1 MAKQMAELGSLKVEF
16 ALEYRYIKNLVIVDQ
31 ANNHGLMKIR
41 LVAKGLIKTE
51 QTLRLEDAPIKI
63 TDKDGDIIFFGT
75 AVQINL
81 ENEADYSEIIITA
94 KTLSEQTDRKK
105 RYRTFQDTTKT
116 ISQVLEQVLAPYGI
130 KGAVKEDF
138 VIEAMLYQ
146 ENETDWEFLK
156 RVANLYGQYIFAD
169 SKTDVMRIAIGT
181 YPFAR
186 KKLDNESRQK
196 HIFKDIDK
204 YVKVHYN
211 VNSEAMPYEYEKI
224 FRISYDLTIGANY
237 LIEYEGDR
245 EKISYKS
252 RIVSYNGAEVINHL
266 TLDNKEGCKPDSSQ
280 TIGKKDTGDF
290 LKGKVIAVQGTQIK
304 VHFDCDDTQDIA
316 TAMWLPYENVMNN
329 YIYSMPD
336 IGDSVFVYFEN
347 NGKAIALGSQRTDG
361 GQNSDY
367 QTPENKSLTST
378 DKMLRF
384 TPGTAELVA
393 GRGASDSSS
402 GNYAQIMMNDASGIN
417 IESTQNI
424 KITAEN
430 TLIMQASDEKV
441 KQTTFAAFKARHQ
454 EGEEEYIAHGGSASN
469 DSNEELLDNIGLEPD
484 DIAQSGQPFYIGKTT
499 GLSNYISTSM
509 VGSAATAGVGGA
521 KVADEKED
529 TPKEGKLKIQAL
541 DNLKI
546 TSGAS
551 EIEISKE
558 ALLIKSPLFR
568 QLGFNR
574 GNHQTAKEME
584 AKEEQNQQE
593 EASDEGPSAS
603 DIAHAALDVAG
614 FLPVVGFFADMANAE
629 LYAIEGDYTQAAVS
643 AVCSVPGIGDAFAA
657 GKLASKGIKAA
668 SKIAKTQKSV
678 KGAVKAVGK
687 VAAKKATEK
696 ATKNILN
703 ITQVLVN
710 GVKEF
715 ASNPLKISGSAI
727 TDLIRRSFDNL
738 STLFK
743 DIHLIKGSLNGK
755 LNKAKKEFPAM
766 NKENFVPSKKVEQ
779 KFRDTN
785 ANTMKIKDSGLDP
798 VDLVTGSF
806 FITITDYIAK
816 DIGEDFIIK
825 RNYES
830 IYENTQ
836 QPLGTKWLL
845 NLSSHLV
852 RQEDKITILRE
863 DHKKEE
869 FVKESGRWENKRGKD
884 RALVLIEKE
893 DSYLLKDIHQKITY
907 IYDSFGNLIVIEDK
921 NGNKKHLEY
930 QGNFI
935 TSVKLANGKKIDFIY
950 DHNKLT
956 QIKDFMG
963 RKIKYEYEGEFLKK
977 VTYANDGIVIY
988 NYTNNGLIESI
999 KDQRSNIYVKNT
1011 YDEHKRI
1018 IHQEMQKDREY
1029 IVFYQK
1035 EARMTI
1041 VNSTHNNSVVKYIYN
1056 RDNLL
1061 EKILYSDNTSEERN
1075 YDEKQNIIWEK
1086 DRNDNEYFY
1095 KYNENSQL
1103 IERKSPCGLIENW
1116 VYDKDGNLI
1125 EETDNE
1131 NKKILY
1137 RYDSHGNLI
1146 ERKTRIQGELY
1157 QKRTYVYDEKGRK
1170 LKETD
1175 SLGNCT
1181 SYAYR
1186 EFAKEAWQVTSP
1198 MGDMFFYEYDR
1209 AGRCSSITD
1218 RNFGTKTFGYN
1229 YIDYLTMETDAL
1241 KNTHMYVYDKLGNLI
1256 KEVRPNQFDS
1266 ENFTGIGWRHIYDV
1280 MDREEFQIDPEGNV
1294 IATLRDAE
1302 ENIIKEVNPNA
1313 FDRATK
1319 NGEGIENIY
1328 DEDNNKIKIKYPD
1341 GGIERR
1347 FYDKNGNL
1355 IKKILPE
1362 DYNEETDDGIGYCYE
1377 YDAENRLTKITAPN
1391 GTVEKAYIYDKKG
1404 NILKEIS
1411 ANGYEKNIGT
1421 LYKYNAIGWL
1431 IEKREPIEENKYK
1444 LTEYRYDSE
1453 GNIIEER
1460 RHMDLQDEKSAS
1472 GRVLSIFFKYD
1483 KQNRLIKVEDNTGAV
1498 IEYGYN
1504 SLSLKTFEKRRI
1516 NDDTFQTVSYKYDK
1530 AGRLVGTLQKVDR
1543 KECGRFNAETKYEL
1557 DKTGN
1562 ITKIITPAGYIIKRA
1577 YDKADKLIEEVHIDK
1592 ENGIENKTIFTYD
1605 KAGNII
1611 KETDTNGVEEIY
1623 EYDLLNR
1630 ETKKINKDGGIERSF
1645 YNKNGQLV
1653 KKILPNEYSSKG
1665 ENGNGYSYTYDK
1677 QGNIISIIAPNGII
1691 LETNIYDS
1699 EGNLLQRLDGVK
1711 SGINCEYDLAGRR
1724 KNITTQGGAKQEFT
1738 YDAQGNITGIVD
1750 GNKNKTEYRL
1760 DKWGRITE
1768 IIKPNGTSEYFSYD
1782 YAGNIIETV
1791 DGNGNK
1797 IRYKYNLLNKL
1808 SEIIDQTGEKDYF
1821 TYDIEGRVRQ
1831 HTDRRGNE
1839 VQYSYNFYDSL
1850 TEKLERKSGLRE
1862 SYKYYPDGSI
1872 KSAIAEGMHYSYS
1885 YYNSGKLKEKS
1896 ASGKRLLSYEY
1907 DLNGN
1912 KIKQTDVTGKT
1923 TEYIYDE
1930 LDQLQE
1936 IHDGGKCITAFKY
1949 NDDGTIKEAVSANG
1963 MKNLYGYDTDKNL
1976 ISLNINFNGEILAQ
1990 NRYTYDHNGN
2000 RTEKQQ
2006 LQGTTYYTYDS
2017 INQLIN
2023 VKYPDYEE
2031 QLFYDKA
2038 GNKSKRIVNDV
2049 TEHYLYDKRNRLIR
2063 QVFQQPTGT
2072 TAKHY
2077 IYDNAG
2083 SLMNDGEKVY
2093 KNDGFNRVTQVT
2105 NNKGQVQI
2113 NRYDAEGLRYEME
2126 ENKKLVQ
2133 FIFNEN
2139 REVVVEKSADNIKRL
2154 IRSYDLWASE
2164 SEPEKTWYHYASD
2177 EQGSTIFITDEEKV
2191 CNKYDYDAWGN
2202 LTTCEEII
2210 LNRFL
2215 YTGQQFDQITQQYYL
2230 RARYY
2235 NPVIARFTQEDVYR
2249 GDGLN
2254 LYTYCDNNPVIYY
2267 DPSGY
2272 ACDALKDIYKKE
2284 RQLQKENDF
2293 DYYNTREAKQEA
2305 YLNAKQALSKN
2316 NRNHPVK
2323 PVAKRSNR
2331 KAGQYYSFKGNN
2343 DFSIIKDL
2351 YYSSDRVQF
2360 NRLNKQLIHELNT
2373 NSAFRK
2379 MMLKRYGKALDDW
2392 RKGISLSNGK
2402 KPNYSNSPPGLT
2414 WHHNEQPGKFDLV
2427 DRSDHR
2433 TNFSIYHPLGIGGR
2447 EIWGG
2452 GINGRKGKLNINGKK
2467 IK

>member
-51 QTLRLEDAPIKI
+51 QTLRLEDAPIKV

-146 ENETDWEFLK
+146 NGETDWEFLK

-509 VGSAATAGVGGA
+509 VGSVATAGVGGA

-603 DIAHAALDVAG
+603 DIVHTLLDVAG
-614 FLPVVGFFADMANAE
+614 FLPVVGNVANLVNAGI
-629 LYAIEGDYTQAAVS
+629 YALENNKEQAILS
-643 AVCSVPGIGDAFAA
+643 AACVIPVAGFIAGAA
-657 GKLASKGIKAA
+657 KLGTKGMKALSALGKVGKGIKAA
-668 SKIAKTQKSV
+668 TK
-678 KGAVKAVGK
+678 VGK
-687 VAAKKATEK
+687 EAAKKLSG
-696 ATKNILN
+696 NVFN
-703 ITQVLVN
+703 ITNRLVN
-710 GVKEF
+710 GVKDYSRTSIT
-715 ASNPLKISGSAI
+715 AAGSAI
-727 TDLIRRSFDNL
+727 TDLQKR
-738 STLFK
+738 LFQASSQLQK
-743 DIHLIKGSLNGK
+743 DIQLYFKSLKGK
-755 LNKAKKEFPAM
+755 M
-766 NKENFVPSKKVEQ
+766 NKVKQKMPEKVGKTENNMSSTSQ
-779 KFRDTN
+779 
-785 ANTMKIKDSGLDP
+785 IKDIKNPNGNIAKEQIKNGEP
-798 VDLVTGSF
+798 VDVVTGSF
-806 FITITDYIAK
+806 ILNMTDYIAK

-907 IYDSFGNLIVIEDK
+907 IYNSFGNLVVIEDK

-930 QGNFI
+930 QGDFI

-999 KDQRSNIYVKNT
+999 KDQRNNVYLKNT

-1018 IHQEMQKDREY
+1018 IHQEMQKNGEFIFFYDDRSKQTVLTAGHNNKIYKYNYNRNKLVEK
-1029 IVFYQK
+1029 I
-1035 EARMTI
+1035 
-1041 VNSTHNNSVVKYIYN
+1041 THNDGSTE
-1056 RDNLL
+1056 
-1061 EKILYSDNTSEERN
+1061 EKK
-1075 YDEKQNIIWEK
+1075 YDEKENVIWRK
-1086 DRNDNEYFY
+1086 DRNNNEYFY

-1404 NILKEIS
+1404 NILKEIN
-1411 ANGYEKNIGT
+1411 ANGYKMDSSDDKRPGI

-1516 NDDTFQTVSYKYDK
+1516 NDDTFQTISYKYDE

-1562 ITKIITPAGYIIKRA
+1562 IIKIITPAGYIIKRA
-1577 YDKADKLIEEVHIDK
+1577 YDKADRLIEEVHIDK

-1605 KAGNII
+1605 KAGNIV
-1611 KETDTNGVEEIY
+1611 KVTDTNDAKEIY

-1630 ETKKINKDGGIERSF
+1630 ETKKINKDGGVERSF

-1653 KKILPNEYSSKG
+1653 KKILPNEYSAKG

-1691 LETNIYDS
+1691 LETNIRQS
-1699 EGNLLQRLDGVK
+1699 AATTR
-1711 SGINCEYDLAGRR
+1711 RR
-1724 KNITTQGGAKQEFT
+1724 KI
-1738 YDAQGNITGIVD
+1738 
-1750 GNKNKTEYRL
+1750 
-1760 DKWGRITE
+1760 WC
-1768 IIKPNGTSEYFSYD
+1768 
-1782 YAGNIIETV
+1782 
-1791 DGNGNK
+1791 
-1797 IRYKYNLLNKL
+1797 KL
-1808 SEIIDQTGEKDYF
+1808 
-1821 TYDIEGRVRQ
+1821 
-1831 HTDRRGNE
+1831 
-1839 VQYSYNFYDSL
+1839 
-1850 TEKLERKSGLRE
+1850 
-1862 SYKYYPDGSI
+1862 
-1872 KSAIAEGMHYSYS
+1872 
-1885 YYNSGKLKEKS
+1885 
-1896 ASGKRLLSYEY
+1896 
-1907 DLNGN
+1907 
-1912 KIKQTDVTGKT
+1912 
-1923 TEYIYDE
+1923 
-1930 LDQLQE
+1930 
-1936 IHDGGKCITAFKY
+1936 
-1949 NDDGTIKEAVSANG
+1949 
-1963 MKNLYGYDTDKNL
+1963 
-1976 ISLNINFNGEILAQ
+1976 
-1990 NRYTYDHNGN
+1990 
-2000 RTEKQQ
+2000 
-2006 LQGTTYYTYDS
+2006 
-2017 INQLIN
+2017 
-2023 VKYPDYEE
+2023 
-2031 QLFYDKA
+2031 
-2038 GNKSKRIVNDV
+2038 
-2049 TEHYLYDKRNRLIR
+2049 
-2063 QVFQQPTGT
+2063 
-2072 TAKHY
+2072 
-2077 IYDNAG
+2077 
-2083 SLMNDGEKVY
+2083 
-2093 KNDGFNRVTQVT
+2093 
-2105 NNKGQVQI
+2105 
-2113 NRYDAEGLRYEME
+2113 
-2126 ENKKLVQ
+2126 
-2133 FIFNEN
+2133 
-2139 REVVVEKSADNIKRL
+2139 
-2154 IRSYDLWASE
+2154 
-2164 SEPEKTWYHYASD
+2164 
-2177 EQGSTIFITDEEKV
+2177 
-2191 CNKYDYDAWGN
+2191 
-2202 LTTCEEII
+2202 
-2210 LNRFL
+2210 
-2215 YTGQQFDQITQQYYL
+2215 
-2230 RARYY
+2230 
-2235 NPVIARFTQEDVYR
+2235 
-2249 GDGLN
+2249 
-2254 LYTYCDNNPVIYY
+2254 
-2267 DPSGY
+2267 
-2272 ACDALKDIYKKE
+2272 
-2284 RQLQKENDF
+2284 
-2293 DYYNTREAKQEA
+2293 
-2305 YLNAKQALSKN
+2305 
-2316 NRNHPVK
+2316 
-2323 PVAKRSNR
+2323 
-2331 KAGQYYSFKGNN
+2331 
-2343 DFSIIKDL
+2343 
-2351 YYSSDRVQF
+2351 
-2360 NRLNKQLIHELNT
+2360 
-2373 NSAFRK
+2373 
-2379 MMLKRYGKALDDW
+2379 
-2392 RKGISLSNGK
+2392 
-2402 KPNYSNSPPGLT
+2402 
-2414 WHHNEQPGKFDLV
+2414 
-2427 DRSDHR
+2427 
-2433 TNFSIYHPLGIGGR
+2433 
-2447 EIWGG
+2447 
-2452 GINGRKGKLNINGKK
+2452 
-2467 IK
+2467 

>member
-1 MAKQMAELGSLKVEF
+1 MAKQMAEIGSLKVEF

-51 QTLRLEDAPIKI
+51 QTLRLEDAPIKV

-146 ENETDWEFLK
+146 NGETDWEFLK

-290 LKGKVIAVQGTQIK
+290 IKGKVIAVQGTQIK
-304 VHFDCDDTQDIA
+304 VHFDCDDTQDTN

-384 TPGTAELVA
+384 TPNTAELVA

-402 GNYAQIMMNDASGIN
+402 GNYARIIMNDSSGIS

-509 VGSAATAGVGGA
+509 VGSVATAGVGGA

-584 AKEEQNQQE
+584 TKEEQNKQE

-614 FLPVVGFFADMANAE
+614 FLPVVGFLADMANAG

-643 AVCSVPGIGDAFAA
+643 AVCSVPIIGDAFAA
-657 GKLASKGIKAA
+657 GKVATKGMKALSALGKVEKGIKAA
-668 SKIAKTQKSV
+668 TK
-678 KGAVKAVGK
+678 VGK
-687 VAAKKATEK
+687 EAAKKLSG
-696 ATKNILN
+696 NVFN
-703 ITQVLVN
+703 ITNRLVN
-710 GVKEF
+710 GVKDYSRTSIT
-715 ASNPLKISGSAI
+715 AAGSAI
-727 TDLIRRSFDNL
+727 TDLQKR
-738 STLFK
+738 LFQASSQLQK
-743 DIHLIKGSLNGK
+743 DIQLYFKSLKGKMNQVKQKMPEKVGKTENNMSPTSQVNDIQNPNGNIAKEQIKNG
-755 LNKAKKEFPAM
+755 E
-766 NKENFVPSKKVEQ
+766 
-779 KFRDTN
+779 
-785 ANTMKIKDSGLDP
+785 P
-798 VDLVTGSF
+798 VDVVTGSF
-806 FITITDYIAK
+806 ILNMTDYIAK

-907 IYDSFGNLIVIEDK
+907 IYNSFGNLIVIEDK

-999 KDQRSNIYVKNT
+999 KDQRNNVYLKNT

-1018 IHQEMQKDREY
+1018 IHQEMQKNGEFIFFYDDRSKQTVLTAGHNNKIYKYNYNRNKLVEK
-1029 IVFYQK
+1029 I
-1035 EARMTI
+1035 
-1041 VNSTHNNSVVKYIYN
+1041 THNDGSTE
-1056 RDNLL
+1056 
-1061 EKILYSDNTSEERN
+1061 EKK
-1075 YDEKQNIIWEK
+1075 YDEKENVIWRK
-1086 DRNDNEYFY
+1086 DRNNNEYFY

-1229 YIDYLTMETDAL
+1229 YIDYMMTETDAL
-1241 KNTHMYVYDKLGNLI
+1241 GNTHMYIYDKLGNRV

-1266 ENFTGIGWRHIYDV
+1266 ENHNGLGWRHIYDV
-1280 MDREEFQIDPEGNV
+1280 MDHEEFQIDPEGNV

-1319 NGEGIENIY
+1319 NGEGIENVY

-1404 NILKEIS
+1404 NILKEIN
-1411 ANGYEKNIGT
+1411 ANGYKMDSSDDKRPGI

-1431 IEKREPIEENKYK
+1431 IEKREPIEEDKYK

-1516 NDDTFQTVSYKYDK
+1516 NDDTFQTISYKYDE

-1562 ITKIITPAGYIIKRA
+1562 ITKITTPAGYIIKRA
-1577 YDKADKLIEEVHIDK
+1577 YDKADRLIEEVHIDK

-1605 KAGNII
+1605 KAGNIV
-1611 KETDTNGVEEIY
+1611 KVTDTNDAKEIY

-1630 ETKKINKDGGIERSF
+1630 ETKKINKDGGVERSF

-1653 KKILPNEYSSKG
+1653 KKILPNEYSAKG

-1677 QGNIISIIAPNGII
+1677 QGNIISIIAPNGTI

-1750 GNKNKTEYRL
+1750 GNQNKTEYRL

-1797 IRYKYNLLNKL
+1797 IRYRYNLLNKL

-1839 VQYSYNFYDSL
+1839 VQYSYNLYDSL

-1862 SYKYYPDGSI
+1862 SYEYYPDGSI
-1872 KSAIAEGMHYSYS
+1872 KSAIAEGMRYSYS
-1885 YYNSGKLKEKS
+1885 YYANGSLKGKS

-1930 LDQLQE
+1930 LDQLLE

-1976 ISLNINFNGEILAQ
+1976 TKLDIDFNGKVLAQ
-1990 NRYTYDHNGN
+1990 NRYAYDHNGN
-2000 RTEKQQ
+2000 RTIKQQ
-2006 LQGTTYYTYDS
+2006 LRGTTYYTYDS

-2038 GNKSKRIVNDV
+2038 GNRSKRIVNDV

-2105 NNKGQVQI
+2105 NKKGQVQI

-2139 REVVVEKSADNIKRL
+2139 REVVVEKSNDNFNRL

-2164 SEPEKTWYHYASD
+2164 CEPEKTWYHYASD
-2177 EQGSTIFITDEEKV
+2177 EQGSIVFITDEEKI
-2191 CNKYDYDAWGN
+2191 CNKYDYDVWGN

-2210 LNRFL
+2210 PNRYL

-2235 NPVIARFTQEDVYR
+2235 NPVIARFTQEDIYR

-2254 LYTYCDNNPVIYY
+2254 LYTYCDNNSVIYY

-2272 ACDALKDIYKKE
+2272 SVC
-2284 RQLQKENDF
+2284 NGP
-2293 DYYNTREAKQEA
+2293 T
-2305 YLNAKQALSKN
+2305 SKN
-2316 NRNHPVK
+2316 PLKKLKILTENNSFYKEGGGSNLDDFITKHSEKHAFKPNVKSTKKSTQFNENIDVAKLREDTLLYPDKINYRKDQNAIVYEKEYDFNISTVDTPTGSHRVFINLDPKPNKMNRN
-2323 PVAKRSNR
+2323 S
-2331 KAGQYYSFKGNN
+2331 
-2343 DFSIIKDL
+2343 
-2351 YYSSDRVQF
+2351 QF
-2360 NRLNKQLIHELNT
+2360 PY
-2373 NSAFRK
+2373 F
-2379 MMLKRYGKALDDW
+2379 
-2392 RKGISLSNGK
+2392 
-2402 KPNYSNSPPGLT
+2402 
-2414 WHHNEQPGKFDLV
+2414 
-2427 DRSDHR
+2427 
-2433 TNFSIYHPLGIGGR
+2433 
-2447 EIWGG
+2447 G
-2452 GINGRKGKLNINGKK
+2452 GIK
-2467 IK
+2467 

>member
-1 MAKQMAELGSLKVEF
+1 MAKQMAELGRLKVEF
-16 ALEYRYIKNLVIVDQ
+16 ALEYRYIKSLEIIDE
-31 ANNHGLMKIR
+31 ANHHGMMKIR
-41 LVAKGLIKTE
+41 LVAKGLIE
-51 QTLRLEDAPIKI
+51 AEETLRLEDAPIKVV
-63 TDKDGDIIFFGT
+63 DKDEDIIFFGT

-81 ENEADYSEIIITA
+81 ENEAGYSEIIIVA

-105 RYRTFQDTTKT
+105 RYRTFQNTTKT
-116 ISQVLEQVLAPYGI
+116 MSQVLAQVLAPYGI
-130 KGAVKEDF
+130 KGAVNEDF

-146 ENETDWEFLK
+146 DNETDWEFLK
-156 RVANLYGQYIFAD
+156 RVANLYGQYIFTD

-186 KKLDNESRQK
+186 KKLGSESRQK

-211 VNSEAMPYEYEKI
+211 VDSDAMPYEYEKTL
-224 FRISYDLTIGANY
+224 RISYDLTIGADY

-252 RIVSYNGAEVINHL
+252 RIVSYNGAEVINYL
-266 TLDNKEGCKPDSSQ
+266 TLANKEGCKPDSSEI
-280 TIGKKDTGDF
+280 IGRKDTGDF
-290 LKGKVIAVQGTQIK
+290 IKGRVIAVQGTQIK
-304 VHFDCDDTQDIA
+304 VHFDCDDTQD
-316 TAMWLPYENVMNN
+316 TGSAMWLPYENVMNN

-361 GQNSDY
+361 GKNSDY

-384 TPGTAELVA
+384 TPSTTELVA
-393 GRGASDSSS
+393 GRGASDASS
-402 GNYAQIMMNDASGIN
+402 GNYARIIMNDSSGIS

-424 KITAEN
+424 KISAQN
-430 TLIMQASDEKV
+430 TLIMQSSDEKV
-441 KQTTFAAFKARHQ
+441 KQTTFAAFKARHK
-454 EGEEEYIAHGGSASN
+454 EGEDEYIAHGGSAAD
-469 DSNEELLDNIGLEPD
+469 DSNGELLDNIGLEPE
-484 DIAQSGQPFYIGKTT
+484 DIAQSGQPFYIGETT

-521 KVADEKED
+521 KVVAEQED
-529 TPKEGKLKIQAL
+529 TPKDGKLKIQAL

-558 ALLIKSPLFR
+558 ALLIKTPLFR

-574 GNHQTAKEME
+574 SNHQTAKEMQQ
-584 AKEEQNQQE
+584 EQNEQNEQSE
-593 EASDEGPSAS
+593 EGPSIS
-603 DIAHAALDVAG
+603 DIIHAGLDAIGCIPVASTAANLINAGLYALEGNKEEAALSALCAIPIAGVAG
-614 FLPVVGFFADMANAE
+614 
-629 LYAIEGDYTQAAVS
+629 
-643 AVCSVPGIGDAFAA
+643 SVAKLSVKGMKTLSVL
-657 GKLASKGIKAA
+657 GKVEKGIKAA
-668 SKIAKTQKSV
+668 AKAG
-678 KGAVKAVGK
+678 KGAT
-687 VAAKKATEK
+687 KKFSGD
-696 ATKNILN
+696 IFN
-703 ITQVLVN
+703 ITNRLVN
-710 GVKEF
+710 GVKDYSRTSIT
-715 ASNPLKISGSAI
+715 AAGNAI
-727 TDLIRRSFDNL
+727 TDLQKR
-738 STLFK
+738 LFQTSSQFQK
-743 DIHLIKGSLNGK
+743 NIQLYFKSLKGKMNQVK
-755 LNKAKKEFPAM
+755 KEMPEKANKAE
-766 NKENFVPSKKVEQ
+766 NKMSPKSQ
-779 KFRDTN
+779 
-785 ANTMKIKDSGLDP
+785 IKDVQNPNGNTAKEQIKNGEP
-798 VDLVTGSF
+798 VDVVTGSF
-806 FITITDYIAK
+806 VLNMTDYIAK
-816 DIGEDFIIK
+816 DIGEDFVIK

-836 QPLGTKWLL
+836 QLLGTKWLL

-869 FVKESGRWENKRGKD
+869 FIKEDGRWENKRGKD
-884 RALVLIEKE
+884 RALILTEKE
-893 DSYLLKDIHQKITY
+893 GSYLLKDIQQKITY
-907 IYDSFGNLIVIEDK
+907 IYNSFGNLIVIEDR
-921 NGNKKHLEY
+921 NGNRKYLEY

-935 TSVKLANGKKIDFIY
+935 TSVKLANGKKISFNY
-950 DHNKLT
+950 DHNKLI

-963 RKIKYEYEGEFLKK
+963 RRIKYEYEGEFLKK
-977 VTYANDGIVIY
+977 VTYANDGIITY
-988 NYTNNGLIESI
+988 NYTKDGLIESI
-999 KDQRSNIYVKNT
+999 KDQRSHVYLKNT
-1011 YDEHKRI
+1011 YDEHKRV
-1018 IHQEMQKDREY
+1018 IHQEMEKNGEFIFFYDDRSRQTVLTVGHNNKIFRYHYNRNKLVEK
-1029 IVFYQK
+1029 I
-1035 EARMTI
+1035 
-1041 VNSTHNNSVVKYIYN
+1041 THNDGSTE
-1056 RDNLL
+1056 
-1061 EKILYSDNTSEERN
+1061 EKK
-1075 YDEKQNIIWEK
+1075 YDEKENVIWKK
-1086 DRNDNEYFY
+1086 DRNNNEYFY

-1103 IERKSPCGLIENW
+1103 IERRSPCGLIENW
-1116 VYDKDGNLI
+1116 IYDENGNLI

-1137 RYDSHGNLI
+1137 RYDSRGNLI
-1146 ERKTRIQGELY
+1146 EKRTRIQGELY

-1170 LKETD
+1170 LEETD

-1181 SYAYR
+1181 DYAYE
-1186 EFAKEAWQVTSP
+1186 EFAKEPWQITSP

-1229 YIDYLTMETDAL
+1229 YIDYMMTETDAL
-1241 KNTHMYVYDKLGNLI
+1241 GNTHMYIYDKLGNRV

-1266 ENFTGIGWRHIYDV
+1266 ENHNGIGWRHIYDV
-1280 MDREEFQIDPEGNV
+1280 MDHEEFQIDPEGNV

-1313 FDRATK
+1313 FDRVTK

-1362 DYNEETDDGIGYCYE
+1362 DYNEKTDDGIGYCYE

-1391 GTVEKAYIYDKKG
+1391 GTVEKVYIYNKKG
-1404 NILKEIS
+1404 NVLKEIN
-1411 ANGYEKNIGT
+1411 ANGYKMGSSDDERPGI

-1431 IEKREPIEENKYK
+1431 VEKREPVERDKYK

-1504 SLSLKTFEKRRI
+1504 SLNLKTFEKRRI
-1516 NDDTFQTVSYKYDK
+1516 NDNTYQTVSYKYDK
-1530 AGRLVGTLQKVDR
+1530 AGRLVGILQKVDR

-1562 ITKIITPAGYIIKRA
+1562 VIKIITPAGYIIKRA
-1577 YDKADKLIEEVHIDK
+1577 YDKADRLIEEVHIDK
-1592 ENGIENKTIFTYD
+1592 ENGIENKTVFTYD

-1611 KETDTNGVEEIY
+1611 KVTDTNGAQEIY

-1630 ETKKINKDGGIERSF
+1630 ETKKINKDGGTERSF
-1645 YNKNGQLV
+1645 YNKNSQLV
-1653 KKILPNEYSSKG
+1653 KKILPNEYSAKG

-1677 QGNIISIIAPNGII
+1677 QGNIISIIAPNGTI

-1750 GNKNKTEYRL
+1750 GNQNKTEYRL

-1797 IRYKYNLLNKL
+1797 IRYRYNLLNKL

-1821 TYDIEGRVRQ
+1821 TYDIEGRVRL

-1839 VQYSYNFYDSL
+1839 VQYSYNLYDSL

-1862 SYKYYPDGSI
+1862 SYEYYPDGSI
-1872 KSAIAEGMHYSYS
+1872 KSAIAEGMRYSYS
-1885 YYNSGKLKEKS
+1885 YYANGSLKEKS

-1930 LDQLQE
+1930 LDQLLE
-1936 IHDGGKCITAFKY
+1936 IHDSGKCITAFKY
-1949 NDDGTIKEAVSANG
+1949 NDDGTIKEAVNANG

-1976 ISLNINFNGEILAQ
+1976 TSLSIDFNGEVLAQ
-1990 NRYTYDHNGN
+1990 NKYAYDHNGN
-2000 RTEKQQ
+2000 RTIKQQ
-2006 LQGTTYYTYDS
+2006 LRGATYYTYDS

-2023 VKYPDYEE
+2023 VEYPDYEE

-2038 GNKSKRIVNDV
+2038 GNRSKRIVNNV

-2063 QVFQQPTGT
+2063 QVFQKPTGT

-2083 SLMNDGEKVY
+2083 SLMNDGEHSY
-2093 KNDGFNRVTQVT
+2093 KNDGFNRVTQVKT
-2105 NNKGQVQI
+2105 NKGQVQI

-2164 SEPEKTWYHYASD
+2164 CEPEKTWYHYASD
-2177 EQGSTIFITDEEKV
+2177 EQGSTIFITDDNKV

-2210 LNRFL
+2210 PNRFL

-2272 ACDALKDIYKKE
+2272 ACNPKLKNIYEKQQQRLPSRKE
-2284 RQLQKENDF
+2284 AF
-2293 DYYNTREAKQEA
+2293 REAKRDLGIPITQQPYEIKKTDMKEPEYA
-2305 YLNAKQALSKN
+2305 GGHAIKDKN
-2316 NRNHPVK
+2316 GKIIKTREYYF
-2323 PVAKRSNR
+2323 R
-2331 KAGQYYSFKGNN
+2331 KYNPKEDKYETYVIQDHSAGHEKGN
-2343 DFSIIKDL
+2343 
-2351 YYSSDRVQF
+2351 QGPHF
-2360 NRLNKQLIHELNT
+2360 NVRPIENRRNGDVIGTKQHYP
-2373 NSAFRK
+2373 F
-2379 MMLKRYGKALDDW
+2379 
-2392 RKGISLSNGK
+2392 K
-2402 KPNYSNSPPGLT
+2402 K
-2414 WHHNEQPGKFDLV
+2414 
-2427 DRSDHR
+2427 
-2433 TNFSIYHPLGIGGR
+2433 
-2447 EIWGG
+2447 
-2452 GINGRKGKLNINGKK
+2452 
-2467 IK
+2467 

>member
-1 MAKQMAELGSLKVEF
+1 MAKQMVELGSLKVEF
-16 ALEYRYIKNLVIVDQ
+16 ALEYRYIKNLVIVDE
-31 ANNHGLMKIR
+31 ANNHGFMKIR
-41 LVAKGLIKTE
+41 LVAKGLIEAE
-51 QTLRLEDAPIKI
+51 QTLRLEDAPIKL

-75 AVQINL
+75 VVQINL
-81 ENEADYSEIIITA
+81 ENEADYSEIIIIA

-138 VIEAMLYQ
+138 AIEAMLYQ
-146 ENETDWEFLK
+146 NNETDWEFLK
-156 RVANLYGQYIFAD
+156 RIANLYGQYIFAD

-266 TLDNKEGCKPDSSQ
+266 TLDNKEGCKPDSRQ
-280 TIGKKDTGDF
+280 TIGKKDMGDF
-290 LKGKVIAVQGTQIK
+290 IKGKVIAVQGTQIK
-304 VHFDCDDTQDIA
+304 VHFDCDDTQDTN

-384 TPGTAELVA
+384 TPNTAELVA

-402 GNYAQIMMNDASGIN
+402 GNYARIIMNDSSGIS

-509 VGSAATAGVGGA
+509 VGSVATAGVGGA

-584 AKEEQNQQE
+584 TKEEQNKQE

-614 FLPVVGFFADMANAE
+614 FLPVVGFLADMANAG

-657 GKLASKGIKAA
+657 GKVASKGIKAA

-678 KGAVKAVGK
+678 KGIVKAVGK
-687 VAAKKATEK
+687 AATKKATEK

-738 STLFK
+738 SVLFK

-755 LNKAKKEFPAM
+755 LNKVKKEFPAM
-766 NKENFVPSKKVEQ
+766 NKENFVPSRKVEQ
-779 KFRDTN
+779 KLRDTN

-907 IYDSFGNLIVIEDK
+907 IYNSFGNLITIEDK

-935 TSVKLANGKKIDFIY
+935 TSVKLANGKKINFIY

-1035 EARMTI
+1035 EARTTI
-1041 VNSTHNNSVVKYIYN
+1041 VNSTHNNSVIKYIYN

-1086 DRNDNEYFY
+1086 NRNDNEYFY

-1186 EFAKEAWQVTSP
+1186 EFAKGAWQITSP

-1498 IEYGYN
+1498 MEYGYN
-1504 SLSLKTFEKRRI
+1504 SLNLKTFEKRRI
-1516 NDDTFQTVSYKYDK
+1516 NDDTFQTISYKYDE

-1562 ITKIITPAGYIIKRA
+1562 ITKITTPAGYIIKRA
-1577 YDKADKLIEEVHIDK
+1577 YDKADRLIEEVHIDK

-1605 KAGNII
+1605 KAGNIV
-1611 KETDTNGVEEIY
+1611 KVTDTNDAKEIY

-1630 ETKKINKDGGIERSF
+1630 ETKKINKDGGVERSF
-1645 YNKNGQLV
+1645 YNKNGQLIR
-1653 KKILPNEYSSKG
+1653 KILPSEYNLKG
-1665 ENGNGYSYTYDK
+1665 EEATGYSYTYDK

-1797 IRYKYNLLNKL
+1797 IRYRYNLLNKL
-1808 SEIIDQTGEKDYF
+1808 QEITDQTGEKDYF

-1872 KSAIAEGMHYSYS
+1872 KSAIAKGMHYSYS

-1930 LDQLQE
+1930 LDRLLE
-1936 IHDGGKCITAFKY
+1936 IHDEGKCITAFKY

-1976 ISLNINFNGEILAQ
+1976 IELDINFNGEVLAQ
-1990 NRYTYDHNGN
+1990 NRYAYDRNGN

-2006 LQGTTYYTYDS
+2006 LRGTTYYTYDS

-2038 GNKSKRIVNDV
+2038 GNRSKRIVNDV

-2083 SLMNDGEKVY
+2083 SLMNDGERSY
-2093 KNDGFNRVTQVT
+2093 KNDGFNRVTQVRT
-2105 NNKGQVQI
+2105 NTGQVQI

-2139 REVVVEKSADNIKRL
+2139 RDVVVEKSDSDIKRL

-2164 SEPEKTWYHYASD
+2164 CEPEKTWYHYASD
-2177 EQGSTIFITDEEKV
+2177 EQGSTIFITDDNKI

-2210 LNRFL
+2210 PNRFL

-2235 NPVIARFTQEDVYR
+2235 SPVIARFTKEDVYR

-2272 ACDALKDIYKKE
+2272 ACNPNFKDVNKKNPNTELYPDYKIKPNVDVDYRGQNKDFKEALNEAFIKTNTKKE
-2284 RQLQKENDF
+2284 DF
-2293 DYYNTREAKQEA
+2293 KVTKW
-2305 YLNAKQALSKN
+2305 
-2316 NRNHPVK
+2316 
-2323 PVAKRSNR
+2323 
-2331 KAGQYYSFKGNN
+2331 G
-2343 DFSIIKDL
+2343 KD
-2351 YYSSDRVQF
+2351 
-2360 NRLNKQLIHELNT
+2360 K
-2373 NSAFRK
+2373 
-2379 MMLKRYGKALDDW
+2379 YGKSFPVEWRASNGAEVNVDLGHTSVGPTGPRYPHIGYQTGGKRRNKEAVRGHILLDDVPYN
-2392 RKGISLSNGK
+2392 R
-2402 KPNYSNSPPGLT
+2402 
-2414 WHHNEQPGKFDLV
+2414 
-2427 DRSDHR
+2427 
-2433 TNFSIYHPLGIGGR
+2433 
-2447 EIWGG
+2447 
-2452 GINGRKGKLNINGKK
+2452 
-2467 IK
+2467 

>member
-1 MAKQMAELGSLKVEF
+1 M
-16 ALEYRYIKNLVIVDQ
+16 
-31 ANNHGLMKIR
+31 
-41 LVAKGLIKTE
+41 
-51 QTLRLEDAPIKI
+51 
-63 TDKDGDIIFFGT
+63 
-75 AVQINL
+75 QINL

-130 KGAVKEDF
+130 KGAVEEDF

-146 ENETDWEFLK
+146 NNETDWEFLK

-211 VNSEAMPYEYEKI
+211 VNSEVMPYEYEKI

-593 EASDEGPSAS
+593 EASDEGTSAS
-603 DIAHAALDVAG
+603 DIAHTLLDVVG
-614 FLPVVGFFADMANAE
+614 FLPVVGNVANLVNAGI
-629 LYAIEGDYTQAAVS
+629 YALENNKEQAILS
-643 AVCSVPGIGDAFAA
+643 AACAIPVAGFIAGAA
-657 GKLASKGIKAA
+657 KLGTKGMKALSALGKVGKGIKAA
-668 SKIAKTQKSV
+668 TK
-678 KGAVKAVGK
+678 VGK
-687 VAAKKATEK
+687 EVAKKLPG
-696 ATKNILN
+696 NVFN
-703 ITQVLVN
+703 ITNRLVN
-710 GVKEF
+710 GVK
-715 ASNPLKISGSAI
+715 AYSRTSITAAGSAI
-727 TDLIRRSFDNL
+727 TDLQKR
-738 STLFK
+738 LFQASSQLQK
-743 DIHLIKGSLNGK
+743 DIQLYFKSLKGK
-755 LNKAKKEFPAM
+755 M
-766 NKENFVPSKKVEQ
+766 NKVKQKMPEKVGKTENNMSSTSQMKDIKNPNGNITKEQ
-779 KFRDTN
+779 
-785 ANTMKIKDSGLDP
+785 IKNGEP
-798 VDLVTGSF
+798 VDVVTGSF
-806 FITITDYIAK
+806 ILNMTDYIAK

-907 IYDSFGNLIVIEDK
+907 IYNSFGNLIVIEDK

-930 QGNFI
+930 QGDFI

-999 KDQRSNIYVKNT
+999 KDQRNNVYLKNT

-1018 IHQEMQKDREY
+1018 IHQEMQKNGEFIFFYDDRSKQTVLTAGHNNKIYKYNYNRNKLVEK
-1029 IVFYQK
+1029 I
-1035 EARMTI
+1035 
-1041 VNSTHNNSVVKYIYN
+1041 THNDGSTE
-1056 RDNLL
+1056 
-1061 EKILYSDNTSEERN
+1061 EKK
-1075 YDEKQNIIWEK
+1075 YDEKENVIWRK
-1086 DRNDNEYFY
+1086 DRNNNEYFY

-1186 EFAKEAWQVTSP
+1186 EFSKEAWQVTSP

-1404 NILKEIS
+1404 NILKEIN
-1411 ANGYEKNIGT
+1411 ANGYKMDSSDDKQPGI

-1431 IEKREPIEENKYK
+1431 IEKREPIEEDKYK

-1498 IEYGYN
+1498 MEYGYN
-1504 SLSLKTFEKRRI
+1504 SLNLKTFEKRRI
-1516 NDDTFQTVSYKYDK
+1516 NDDTFQTISYKYDE

-1562 ITKIITPAGYIIKRA
+1562 ITKITTPAGYIIKRA
-1577 YDKADKLIEEVHIDK
+1577 YDKADRLIEEVHIDK

-1605 KAGNII
+1605 KAGNIV
-1611 KETDTNGVEEIY
+1611 KVTDTNNAKEIY

-1630 ETKKINKDGGIERSF
+1630 EIKKINKDGGVERSF
-1645 YNKNGQLV
+1645 YNKNGQLIR
-1653 KKILPNEYSSKG
+1653 KILPNEYNLKG
-1665 ENGNGYSYTYDK
+1665 EEATGYSYTYDK

-1750 GNKNKTEYRL
+1750 GNQNKTQYKL

-1768 IIKPNGTSEYFSYD
+1768 IVKPNGTSEYFSYD
-1782 YAGNIIETV
+1782 YAGNIIETI

-1797 IRYKYNLLNKL
+1797 IRYRYNLLNKL
-1808 SEIIDQTGEKDYF
+1808 QEITDQTGEKDYF

-1839 VQYSYNFYDSL
+1839 VQYSYNLYDSL
-1850 TEKLERKSGLRE
+1850 TEKLEKKSNLRE
-1862 SYKYYPDGSI
+1862 NYKYYPDGSI

-1963 MKNLYGYDTDKNL
+1963 MKNLYSYDTDKNL

-1990 NRYTYDHNGN
+1990 NRYTYDYNGN

-2038 GNKSKRIVNDV
+2038 GNRSKRIVNDV

-2063 QVFQQPTGT
+2063 QVFKQPTGT

-2139 REVVVEKSADNIKRL
+2139 REVVVEKSDSNIKRL

-2177 EQGSTIFITDEEKV
+2177 EQGSTIFITDEEKI

-2210 LNRFL
+2210 PNRYL

-2272 ACDALKDIYKKE
+2272 AACNKPDFKNPT
-2284 RQLQKENDF
+2284 QK
-2293 DYYNTREAKQEA
+2293 
-2305 YLNAKQALSKN
+2305 
-2316 NRNHPVK
+2316 NRNEAWKKISKEIKEKNIDVSAWDKGSFDSVEDSVARHFYKHGREVGADTVEQYLRK
-2323 PVAKRSNR
+2323 ADGFFKNIRGAKRSPVTGATYGVDRFSKNGR
-2331 KAGQYYSFKGNN
+2331 YIDLTKDKKIISF
-2343 DFSIIKDL
+2343 
-2351 YYSSDRVQF
+2351 
-2360 NRLNKQLIHELNT
+2360 
-2373 NSAFRK
+2373 
-2379 MMLKRYGKALDDW
+2379 
-2392 RKGISLSNGK
+2392 GK
-2402 KPNYSNSPPGLT
+2402 K
-2414 WHHNEQPGKFDLV
+2414 
-2427 DRSDHR
+2427 
-2433 TNFSIYHPLGIGGR
+2433 
-2447 EIWGG
+2447 
-2452 GINGRKGKLNINGKK
+2452 
-2467 IK
+2467 

>member
-16 ALEYRYIKNLVIVDQ
+16 ALEYRYIKNLVIVDE
-31 ANNHGLMKIR
+31 ANNHGFMKIR
-41 LVAKGLIKTE
+41 LVAKGLIEAE
-51 QTLRLEDAPIKI
+51 QTLRLEDAPIKL

-75 AVQINL
+75 VVQINL
-81 ENEADYSEIIITA
+81 ENEADYSEIIIIA

-138 VIEAMLYQ
+138 AIEAMLYQ
-146 ENETDWEFLK
+146 NNETDWEFLK
-156 RVANLYGQYIFAD
+156 RIANLYGQYIFAD

-266 TLDNKEGCKPDSSQ
+266 TLDNKEGCKPDSRQ
-280 TIGKKDTGDF
+280 TIGKKDMGDF
-290 LKGKVIAVQGTQIK
+290 IKGKVIAVQGTQIK
-304 VHFDCDDTQDIA
+304 VHFDCDDTQDTN

-384 TPGTAELVA
+384 TPNTAELVA

-402 GNYAQIMMNDASGIN
+402 GNYARIIMNDSSGIS

-509 VGSAATAGVGGA
+509 VGSVATAGVGGA

-584 AKEEQNQQE
+584 TKEEQNKQE

-614 FLPVVGFFADMANAE
+614 FLPVVGFLADMANAG

-643 AVCSVPGIGDAFAA
+643 AVCSVPIIGDAFAA
-657 GKLASKGIKAA
+657 GKVATKGMKALSALGKVEKGIKAA
-668 SKIAKTQKSV
+668 TK
-678 KGAVKAVGK
+678 VGK
-687 VAAKKATEK
+687 EAAKKLSG
-696 ATKNILN
+696 NVFN
-703 ITQVLVN
+703 ITNRLVN
-710 GVKEF
+710 GVKDYSRTSIT
-715 ASNPLKISGSAI
+715 AAGSAI
-727 TDLIRRSFDNL
+727 TDLQKR
-738 STLFK
+738 LFQASSQLQK
-743 DIHLIKGSLNGK
+743 DIQLYFKSLKGKMNQVKQKMPEKVGKTENNMSPTSQVNDIQNPNGNIAKEQIKNG
-755 LNKAKKEFPAM
+755 E
-766 NKENFVPSKKVEQ
+766 
-779 KFRDTN
+779 
-785 ANTMKIKDSGLDP
+785 P
-798 VDLVTGSF
+798 VDVVTGSF
-806 FITITDYIAK
+806 ILNMTDYIAK

-884 RALVLIEKE
+884 RALILIEKE

-907 IYDSFGNLIVIEDK
+907 IYNSFGNLIVIEDK

-930 QGNFI
+930 QGDFI

-999 KDQRSNIYVKNT
+999 KDQRNNVYLKNT

-1018 IHQEMQKDREY
+1018 IHQEMQKNGEFIFFYDDRSKQTVLTAGHNNKIYKYNYNRNKLVEK
-1029 IVFYQK
+1029 I
-1035 EARMTI
+1035 
-1041 VNSTHNNSVVKYIYN
+1041 THNDGSTE
-1056 RDNLL
+1056 
-1061 EKILYSDNTSEERN
+1061 EKK
-1075 YDEKQNIIWEK
+1075 YDEKENVIWRK
-1086 DRNDNEYFY
+1086 DRNNNEYFY

-1125 EETDNE
+1125 EEIDNE

-1175 SLGNCT
+1175 SLGNYT

-1186 EFAKEAWQVTSP
+1186 EFAKEPWQVTSP

-1241 KNTHMYVYDKLGNLI
+1241 KNTHMYVYDKLGNMI

-1319 NGEGIENIY
+1319 NGEGIENVY

-1404 NILKEIS
+1404 NILKEIN
-1411 ANGYEKNIGT
+1411 ANGYKMDSSDDKRPGI

-1431 IEKREPIEENKYK
+1431 IEKREPIEEDKYK

-1498 IEYGYN
+1498 MEYGYN
-1504 SLSLKTFEKRRI
+1504 SLNLKTFEKRRI
-1516 NDDTFQTVSYKYDK
+1516 NDDTFQTISYKYDE
-1530 AGRLVGTLQKVDR
+1530 AGRLVGILQKVDR

-1562 ITKIITPAGYIIKRA
+1562 ITKITTPAGYIIKRA
-1577 YDKADKLIEEVHIDK
+1577 YDKADRLIEEVHIDK

-1605 KAGNII
+1605 KAGNIV
-1611 KETDTNGVEEIY
+1611 KVTDTNDAKEIY

-1630 ETKKINKDGGIERSF
+1630 EIKKINKDGGIERSF
-1645 YNKNGQLV
+1645 YNKNGQLI
-1653 KKILPNEYSSKG
+1653 KKILPNEYSAKG
-1665 ENGNGYSYTYDK
+1665 ENGNGYAYTYDK
-1677 QGNIISIIAPNGII
+1677 QGNIISIIAPNGTI

-1699 EGNLLQRLDGVK
+1699 EGNLLQRLDSVK

-1724 KNITTQGGAKQEFT
+1724 KNITTQGGAKQEFS

-1750 GNKNKTEYRL
+1750 GNQNKTQYKL

-1768 IIKPNGTSEYFSYD
+1768 IIKPNGTSEYFAYD

-1797 IRYKYNLLNKL
+1797 IHYKYNLLNKL

-1821 TYDIEGRVRQ
+1821 IYDIEGRIRQ

-1839 VQYSYNFYDSL
+1839 VQYSYNLYDSL

-1862 SYKYYPDGSI
+1862 NYEYYPDGSI
-1872 KSAIAEGMHYSYS
+1872 KAAIAEGMHYSYS
-1885 YYNSGKLKEKS
+1885 YYNNGNLKEKS

-1963 MKNLYGYDTDKNL
+1963 VKNLYGYDTDKNL
-1976 ISLNINFNGEILAQ
+1976 TSLSINFNGEVLAQ
-1990 NRYTYDHNGN
+1990 NRYAYDRNGN

-2006 LQGTTYYTYDS
+2006 LRGTTYYTYDS

-2038 GNKSKRIVNDV
+2038 GNRSKRIVNDV

-2083 SLMNDGEKVY
+2083 NLMNDGERIY
-2093 KNDGFNRVTQVT
+2093 KNDAFNRVTRVET
-2105 NNKGQVQI
+2105 TTGQVQI

-2139 REVVVEKSADNIKRL
+2139 REVVVEQSDSDIKRL

-2164 SEPEKTWYHYASD
+2164 CEPEKTWYHYASD
-2177 EQGSTIFITDEEKV
+2177 EQGSTIFITDEEKI
-2191 CNKYDYDAWGN
+2191 CNRYDYDAWGN

-2210 LNRFL
+2210 PNRYL

-2235 NPVIARFTQEDVYR
+2235 NPVIARFTQEDIYR

-2254 LYTYCDNNPVIYY
+2254 LYTYC
-2267 DPSGY
+2267 
-2272 ACDALKDIYKKE
+2272 
-2284 RQLQKENDF
+2284 
-2293 DYYNTREAKQEA
+2293 
-2305 YLNAKQALSKN
+2305 
-2316 NRNHPVK
+2316 
-2323 PVAKRSNR
+2323 
-2331 KAGQYYSFKGNN
+2331 
-2343 DFSIIKDL
+2343 
-2351 YYSSDRVQF
+2351 
-2360 NRLNKQLIHELNT
+2360 
-2373 NSAFRK
+2373 
-2379 MMLKRYGKALDDW
+2379 
-2392 RKGISLSNGK
+2392 
-2402 KPNYSNSPPGLT
+2402 
-2414 WHHNEQPGKFDLV
+2414 
-2427 DRSDHR
+2427 
-2433 TNFSIYHPLGIGGR
+2433 
-2447 EIWGG
+2447 
-2452 GINGRKGKLNINGKK
+2452 
-2467 IK
+2467 

>member
-51 QTLRLEDAPIKI
+51 QTLRLEDAPIKV

-146 ENETDWEFLK
+146 NGETDWEFLK

-509 VGSAATAGVGGA
+509 VGSVATAGVGGA

-603 DIAHAALDVAG
+603 DIVHTLLDVAG
-614 FLPVVGFFADMANAE
+614 FLPVVGNVANLVNAGI
-629 LYAIEGDYTQAAVS
+629 YALENNKEQAILS
-643 AVCSVPGIGDAFAA
+643 AACVIPVAGFIAGAA
-657 GKLASKGIKAA
+657 KLGTKGMKALSALGKVGKGIKAA
-668 SKIAKTQKSV
+668 TK
-678 KGAVKAVGK
+678 VGK
-687 VAAKKATEK
+687 EAAKKLSG
-696 ATKNILN
+696 NVFN
-703 ITQVLVN
+703 ITNRLVN
-710 GVKEF
+710 GVKDYSRTSIT
-715 ASNPLKISGSAI
+715 AAGSAI
-727 TDLIRRSFDNL
+727 TDLQKR
-738 STLFK
+738 LFQASSQLQK
-743 DIHLIKGSLNGK
+743 DIQLYFKSLKGK
-755 LNKAKKEFPAM
+755 M
-766 NKENFVPSKKVEQ
+766 NKVKQKMPEKVGKTENNMSSTSQ
-779 KFRDTN
+779 
-785 ANTMKIKDSGLDP
+785 IKDIKNPNGNIAKEQIKNGEP
-798 VDLVTGSF
+798 VDVVTGSF
-806 FITITDYIAK
+806 ILNMTDYIAK

-907 IYDSFGNLIVIEDK
+907 IYNSFGNLVVIEDK

-930 QGNFI
+930 QGDFI

-999 KDQRSNIYVKNT
+999 KDQRNNVYLKNT

-1018 IHQEMQKDREY
+1018 IHQEMQKNGEFIFFYDDRSKQTVLTAGHNNKIYKYNYNRNKLVEK
-1029 IVFYQK
+1029 I
-1035 EARMTI
+1035 
-1041 VNSTHNNSVVKYIYN
+1041 THNDGSTE
-1056 RDNLL
+1056 
-1061 EKILYSDNTSEERN
+1061 EKK
-1075 YDEKQNIIWEK
+1075 YDEKENVIWRK
-1086 DRNDNEYFY
+1086 DRNNNEYFY

-1175 SLGNCT
+1175 SLGNYT

-1431 IEKREPIEENKYK
+1431 IEKREPIEEDKYK

-1516 NDDTFQTVSYKYDK
+1516 NDDTFQTISYKYDE

-1562 ITKIITPAGYIIKRA
+1562 IIKIITPAGYIIKRA
-1577 YDKADKLIEEVHIDK
+1577 YDKADRLIEEVHIDK

-1605 KAGNII
+1605 KAGNIV
-1611 KETDTNGVEEIY
+1611 KVTDTNDAKEIY

-1630 ETKKINKDGGIERSF
+1630 ETKKINKDGGVERSF

-1653 KKILPNEYSSKG
+1653 KKILPNEYSAKG

-1711 SGINCEYDLAGRR
+1711 SGVNCEYDLAGRR

-1738 YDAQGNITGIVD
+1738 YDAQGNITGIID
-1750 GNKNKTEYRL
+1750 GNQNKTQYKL

-1768 IIKPNGTSEYFSYD
+1768 IVKPNGTSEYFSYD
-1782 YAGNIIETV
+1782 YAGNIIETI

-1797 IRYKYNLLNKL
+1797 IRYRYNLLNKL
-1808 SEIIDQTGEKDYF
+1808 QEITDQTGEKDYF

-1839 VQYSYNFYDSL
+1839 VQYSYNLYDSL
-1850 TEKLERKSGLRE
+1850 TEKLEKKSNLRE
-1862 SYKYYPDGSI
+1862 NYKYYPDGSI

-1949 NDDGTIKEAVSANG
+1949 NDDGTIKEAVNANG

-2017 INQLIN
+2017 INQLTNI
-2023 VKYPDYEE
+2023 KYPDYEE

-2038 GNKSKRIVNDV
+2038 GNRSKRIINDV

-2063 QVFQQPTGT
+2063 QVFKQPTGT

-2139 REVVVEKSADNIKRL
+2139 REVVVEQSNSDIKRL

-2191 CNKYDYDAWGN
+2191 CNRYDYDAWGN

-2210 LNRFL
+2210 PNRIL

-2235 NPVIARFTQEDVYR
+2235 NPVIARFTQEDVYH
-2249 GDGLN
+2249 GDSLN
-2254 LYTYCDNNPVIYY
+2254 LYTYCDNNPIIYY

-2272 ACDALKDIYKKE
+2272 ACSPENKNAIKIKSIENDILNKPRKGSALKIDDNKPIYDRDKTTGKE
-2284 RQLQKENDF
+2284 
-2293 DYYNTREAKQEA
+2293 YISREFPPSVIAHGFNNIIDNYATYATKFPIKNGELYQVEGS
-2305 YLNAKQALSKN
+2305 LNG
-2316 NRNHPVK
+2316 VK
-2323 PVAKRSNR
+2323 GRFEWITQDGFVTHRMFVK
-2331 KAGQYYSFKGNN
+2331 
-2343 DFSIIKDL
+2343 
-2351 YYSSDRVQF
+2351 
-2360 NRLNKQLIHELNT
+2360 
-2373 NSAFRK
+2373 
-2379 MMLKRYGKALDDW
+2379 
-2392 RKGISLSNGK
+2392 NGK
-2402 KPNYSNSPPGLT
+2402 
-2414 WHHNEQPGKFDLV
+2414 
-2427 DRSDHR
+2427 
-2433 TNFSIYHPLGIGGR
+2433 
-2447 EIWGG
+2447 
-2452 GINGRKGKLNINGKK
+2452 INGIP
-2467 IK
+2467 IKP

>member
-51 QTLRLEDAPIKI
+51 QTLRLEDAPIKV

-146 ENETDWEFLK
+146 NGETDWEFLK

-509 VGSAATAGVGGA
+509 VGSVATAGVGGA

-603 DIAHAALDVAG
+603 DIVHTLLDVAG
-614 FLPVVGFFADMANAE
+614 FLPVVGNVANLVNAGI
-629 LYAIEGDYTQAAVS
+629 YALENNKEQAILS
-643 AVCSVPGIGDAFAA
+643 AACVIPVAGFIAGAA
-657 GKLASKGIKAA
+657 KLGTKGMKALSALGKVGKGIKAA
-668 SKIAKTQKSV
+668 TK
-678 KGAVKAVGK
+678 VGK
-687 VAAKKATEK
+687 EAAKKLSG
-696 ATKNILN
+696 NVFN
-703 ITQVLVN
+703 ITNRLVN
-710 GVKEF
+710 GVKDYSRTSIT
-715 ASNPLKISGSAI
+715 AAGSAI
-727 TDLIRRSFDNL
+727 TDLQKR
-738 STLFK
+738 LFQASSQLQK
-743 DIHLIKGSLNGK
+743 DIQLYFKSLKGK
-755 LNKAKKEFPAM
+755 M
-766 NKENFVPSKKVEQ
+766 NKVKQKMPEKVGKTENNMSSTSQ
-779 KFRDTN
+779 
-785 ANTMKIKDSGLDP
+785 IKDIKNPNGNIAKEQIKNGEP
-798 VDLVTGSF
+798 VDVVTGSF
-806 FITITDYIAK
+806 ILNMTDYIAK

-907 IYDSFGNLIVIEDK
+907 IYNSFGNLVVIEDK

-930 QGNFI
+930 QGDFI

-999 KDQRSNIYVKNT
+999 KDQRNNVYLKNT

-1018 IHQEMQKDREY
+1018 IHQEMQKNGEFIFFYDDRSKQTVLTAGHNNKIYKYNYNRNKLVEK
-1029 IVFYQK
+1029 I
-1035 EARMTI
+1035 
-1041 VNSTHNNSVVKYIYN
+1041 THNDGSTE
-1056 RDNLL
+1056 
-1061 EKILYSDNTSEERN
+1061 EKK
-1075 YDEKQNIIWEK
+1075 YDEKENVIWRK
-1086 DRNDNEYFY
+1086 DRNNNEYFY

-1175 SLGNCT
+1175 SLGNYT

-1377 YDAENRLTKITAPN
+1377 YDVENRLTKITAPN

-1431 IEKREPIEENKYK
+1431 IEKREPIEEDKYK

-1516 NDDTFQTVSYKYDK
+1516 NDDTFQTISYKYDE

-1562 ITKIITPAGYIIKRA
+1562 IIKIITPAGYIIKRA
-1577 YDKADKLIEEVHIDK
+1577 YDKADRLIEEVHIDK

-1605 KAGNII
+1605 KAGNIV
-1611 KETDTNGVEEIY
+1611 KVTDTNDAKEIY

-1630 ETKKINKDGGIERSF
+1630 ETKKINKDGGVERSF

-1653 KKILPNEYSSKG
+1653 KKILPNEYSAKG

-1711 SGINCEYDLAGRR
+1711 SGVNCEYDLAGRR

-1738 YDAQGNITGIVD
+1738 YDAQGNITGIID
-1750 GNKNKTEYRL
+1750 GNQNKTQYKL

-1768 IIKPNGTSEYFSYD
+1768 IVKPNGTSEYFSYD
-1782 YAGNIIETV
+1782 YAGNIIETI

-1797 IRYKYNLLNKL
+1797 IRYRYNLLNKL
-1808 SEIIDQTGEKDYF
+1808 QEITDQTGEKDYF

-1839 VQYSYNFYDSL
+1839 VQYSYNLYDSL
-1850 TEKLERKSGLRE
+1850 TEKLEKKSNLRE
-1862 SYKYYPDGSI
+1862 NYKYYPDGSI

-1949 NDDGTIKEAVSANG
+1949 NDDGTIKEAVNANG

-2017 INQLIN
+2017 INQLTNI
-2023 VKYPDYEE
+2023 KYPDYEE

-2038 GNKSKRIVNDV
+2038 GNRSKRIINDV

-2063 QVFQQPTGT
+2063 QVFKQPTGT

-2139 REVVVEKSADNIKRL
+2139 REVVVEQSNSDIKRL

-2191 CNKYDYDAWGN
+2191 CNRYDYDAWGN

-2210 LNRFL
+2210 PNRIL

-2235 NPVIARFTQEDVYR
+2235 NPVIARFTQEDVYH
-2249 GDGLN
+2249 GDSLN
-2254 LYTYCDNNPVIYY
+2254 LYTYCDNNPIIYY

-2272 ACDALKDIYKKE
+2272 ACSPENKNAIKIKSIENDILNKPRKGSALKIDDNKPIYDRDKTTGKE
-2284 RQLQKENDF
+2284 
-2293 DYYNTREAKQEA
+2293 YISREFPPSVIAHGFNNIIDNYATYATKFPIKNGELYQVEGS
-2305 YLNAKQALSKN
+2305 LNG
-2316 NRNHPVK
+2316 VK
-2323 PVAKRSNR
+2323 GRFEWITQDGFVTHRMFVK
-2331 KAGQYYSFKGNN
+2331 
-2343 DFSIIKDL
+2343 
-2351 YYSSDRVQF
+2351 
-2360 NRLNKQLIHELNT
+2360 
-2373 NSAFRK
+2373 
-2379 MMLKRYGKALDDW
+2379 
-2392 RKGISLSNGK
+2392 NGK
-2402 KPNYSNSPPGLT
+2402 
-2414 WHHNEQPGKFDLV
+2414 
-2427 DRSDHR
+2427 
-2433 TNFSIYHPLGIGGR
+2433 
-2447 EIWGG
+2447 
-2452 GINGRKGKLNINGKK
+2452 INGIP
-2467 IK
+2467 IKP

>member
-16 ALEYRYIKNLVIVDQ
+16 ALEYRYIKNLVIVDE
-31 ANNHGLMKIR
+31 ANNHGFMKIR
-41 LVAKGLIKTE
+41 LVAKGLIEAE
-51 QTLRLEDAPIKI
+51 QTLRLEDAPIKL

-75 AVQINL
+75 VVQINL
-81 ENEADYSEIIITA
+81 ENEADYSEIIIIA

-138 VIEAMLYQ
+138 AIEAMLYQ
-146 ENETDWEFLK
+146 NNETDWEFLK
-156 RVANLYGQYIFAD
+156 RIANLYGQYIFAD

-266 TLDNKEGCKPDSSQ
+266 TLDNKEGCKPDSRQ
-280 TIGKKDTGDF
+280 IIGKKDMGDF
-290 LKGKVIAVQGTQIK
+290 IKGKVIAVQGTQIK
-304 VHFDCDDTQDIA
+304 VHFDCDDTQDTN

-384 TPGTAELVA
+384 TPNTAELVA

-402 GNYAQIMMNDASGIN
+402 GNYARIIMNDSSGIS

-509 VGSAATAGVGGA
+509 VGSVATAGVGGA

-603 DIAHAALDVAG
+603 DIVHTLLDVAG
-614 FLPVVGFFADMANAE
+614 FLPVVGNVANLVNAGI
-629 LYAIEGDYTQAAVS
+629 YALENNKEQAILS
-643 AVCSVPGIGDAFAA
+643 AACVIPVAGFIAGAA
-657 GKLASKGIKAA
+657 KLGTKGMKALSALGKVGKGIKAA
-668 SKIAKTQKSV
+668 TK
-678 KGAVKAVGK
+678 VGK
-687 VAAKKATEK
+687 EAAKKLSG
-696 ATKNILN
+696 NVFN
-703 ITQVLVN
+703 ITNRLVN
-710 GVKEF
+710 GVKDYSRTSIT
-715 ASNPLKISGSAI
+715 AAGSAI
-727 TDLIRRSFDNL
+727 TDLQKR
-738 STLFK
+738 LFQASSQLQK
-743 DIHLIKGSLNGK
+743 DIQLYFKSLKGK
-755 LNKAKKEFPAM
+755 M
-766 NKENFVPSKKVEQ
+766 NKVKQKMPEKVGKTENNMSSTSQ
-779 KFRDTN
+779 
-785 ANTMKIKDSGLDP
+785 IKDIKNPNGNIAKEQIKNGEP
-798 VDLVTGSF
+798 VDVVTGSF
-806 FITITDYIAK
+806 ILNMTDYIAK

-907 IYDSFGNLIVIEDK
+907 IYNSFGNLITIEDK

-930 QGNFI
+930 QGDFI

-999 KDQRSNIYVKNT
+999 KDQRNNVYLKNT

-1018 IHQEMQKDREY
+1018 IHQEMQKNGEFIFFYDDRSKQTVLTAGHNNKIYKYNYNRNKLVEK
-1029 IVFYQK
+1029 I
-1035 EARMTI
+1035 
-1041 VNSTHNNSVVKYIYN
+1041 THNDGSTE
-1056 RDNLL
+1056 
-1061 EKILYSDNTSEERN
+1061 EKK
-1075 YDEKQNIIWEK
+1075 YDEKENVIWRK
-1086 DRNDNEYFY
+1086 DRNNNEYFY

-1241 KNTHMYVYDKLGNLI
+1241 KNTHMYVYDKLGNMI

-1362 DYNEETDDGIGYCYE
+1362 DYNEKTDDGIGYCYE

-1404 NILKEIS
+1404 NILKEIN
-1411 ANGYEKNIGT
+1411 ANGYKMDSSDDKRPGI

-1516 NDDTFQTVSYKYDK
+1516 NDDTFQTISYKYDE

-1562 ITKIITPAGYIIKRA
+1562 IIKIITPAGYIIKRA
-1577 YDKADKLIEEVHIDK
+1577 YDKADRLIEEVHIDK

-1605 KAGNII
+1605 KAGNIV
-1611 KETDTNGVEEIY
+1611 KVTDTNDAKEIY

-1630 ETKKINKDGGIERSF
+1630 ETKKINKDGGVERSF

-1653 KKILPNEYSSKG
+1653 KKILPNEYSAKG

-1711 SGINCEYDLAGRR
+1711 SGVNCEYDLAGRR

-1738 YDAQGNITGIVD
+1738 YDAQGNITGIID
-1750 GNKNKTEYRL
+1750 GNQNKTQYKL

-1768 IIKPNGTSEYFSYD
+1768 IVKPNGTSEYFSYD
-1782 YAGNIIETV
+1782 YAGNIIETI

-1797 IRYKYNLLNKL
+1797 IRYRYNLLNKL
-1808 SEIIDQTGEKDYF
+1808 QEITDQTGEKDYF

-1839 VQYSYNFYDSL
+1839 VQYSYNLYDSL
-1850 TEKLERKSGLRE
+1850 TEKLDKKSNLRE
-1862 SYKYYPDGSI
+1862 NYKYYPDGSI
-1872 KSAIAEGMHYSYS
+1872 KSAIAEGMYYSYS
-1885 YYNSGKLKEKS
+1885 YYSSGKLKEKS

-1930 LDQLQE
+1930 LDQLLE

-2017 INQLIN
+2017 INQLTN

-2038 GNKSKRIVNDV
+2038 GNRSKRIVNDV

-2063 QVFQQPTGT
+2063 QVFEQPTGT

-2177 EQGSTIFITDEEKV
+2177 EQGSTIFITDEEKI
-2191 CNKYDYDAWGN
+2191 CNRYDYDAWGN

-2210 LNRFL
+2210 SNRYL

-2235 NPVIARFTQEDVYR
+2235 NPVIARFTQEDIYR

-2254 LYTYCDNNPVIYY
+2254 LYTYCDNNSVIYY

-2272 ACDALKDIYKKE
+2272 SCNPRLKDVYKKQSPILNRKE
-2284 RQLQKENDF
+2284 AFNEAKNRAGIPYSQQPTRQWVVGDDVTRKGYKNYE
-2293 DYYNTREAKQEA
+2293 YNTNPTAHGRYYEYDTPLGKRVVAEHTNDITKGLHMHAGQPKGKNPNIHTYDFKQER
-2305 YLNAKQALSKN
+2305 YAK
-2316 NRNHPVK
+2316 
-2323 PVAKRSNR
+2323 
-2331 KAGQYYSFKGNN
+2331 
-2343 DFSIIKDL
+2343 I
-2351 YYSSDRVQF
+2351 
-2360 NRLNKQLIHELNT
+2360 
-2373 NSAFRK
+2373 
-2379 MMLKRYGKALDDW
+2379 YGKDNDW
-2392 RKGISLSNGK
+2392 
-2402 KPNYSNSPPGLT
+2402 
-2414 WHHNEQPGKFDLV
+2414 H
-2427 DRSDHR
+2427 
-2433 TNFSIYHPLGIGGR
+2433 IYY
-2447 EIWGG
+2447 
-2452 GINGRKGKLNINGKK
+2452 K
-2467 IK
+2467 

>member
-1 MAKQMAELGSLKVEF
+1 
-16 ALEYRYIKNLVIVDQ
+16 
-31 ANNHGLMKIR
+31 
-41 LVAKGLIKTE
+41 
-51 QTLRLEDAPIKI
+51 
-63 TDKDGDIIFFGT
+63 
-75 AVQINL
+75 
-81 ENEADYSEIIITA
+81 
-94 KTLSEQTDRKK
+94 
-105 RYRTFQDTTKT
+105 
-116 ISQVLEQVLAPYGI
+116 
-130 KGAVKEDF
+130 
-138 VIEAMLYQ
+138 
-146 ENETDWEFLK
+146 
-156 RVANLYGQYIFAD
+156 
-169 SKTDVMRIAIGT
+169 
-181 YPFAR
+181 
-186 KKLDNESRQK
+186 
-196 HIFKDIDK
+196 
-204 YVKVHYN
+204 
-211 VNSEAMPYEYEKI
+211 
-224 FRISYDLTIGANY
+224 
-237 LIEYEGDR
+237 
-245 EKISYKS
+245 
-252 RIVSYNGAEVINHL
+252 
-266 TLDNKEGCKPDSSQ
+266 
-280 TIGKKDTGDF
+280 
-290 LKGKVIAVQGTQIK
+290 
-304 VHFDCDDTQDIA
+304 
-316 TAMWLPYENVMNN
+316 
-329 YIYSMPD
+329 
-336 IGDSVFVYFEN
+336 
-347 NGKAIALGSQRTDG
+347 
-361 GQNSDY
+361 
-367 QTPENKSLTST
+367 
-378 DKMLRF
+378 
-384 TPGTAELVA
+384 
-393 GRGASDSSS
+393 
-402 GNYAQIMMNDASGIN
+402 
-417 IESTQNI
+417 
-424 KITAEN
+424 
-430 TLIMQASDEKV
+430 
-441 KQTTFAAFKARHQ
+441 
-454 EGEEEYIAHGGSASN
+454 
-469 DSNEELLDNIGLEPD
+469 
-484 DIAQSGQPFYIGKTT
+484 
-499 GLSNYISTSM
+499 
-509 VGSAATAGVGGA
+509 
-521 KVADEKED
+521 
-529 TPKEGKLKIQAL
+529 
-541 DNLKI
+541 
-546 TSGAS
+546 
-551 EIEISKE
+551 
-558 ALLIKSPLFR
+558 
-568 QLGFNR
+568 
-574 GNHQTAKEME
+574 
-584 AKEEQNQQE
+584 
-593 EASDEGPSAS
+593 
-603 DIAHAALDVAG
+603 
-614 FLPVVGFFADMANAE
+614 
-629 LYAIEGDYTQAAVS
+629 
-643 AVCSVPGIGDAFAA
+643 
-657 GKLASKGIKAA
+657 
-668 SKIAKTQKSV
+668 
-678 KGAVKAVGK
+678 
-687 VAAKKATEK
+687 
-696 ATKNILN
+696 
-703 ITQVLVN
+703 
-710 GVKEF
+710 
-715 ASNPLKISGSAI
+715 
-727 TDLIRRSFDNL
+727 
-738 STLFK
+738 
-743 DIHLIKGSLNGK
+743 
-755 LNKAKKEFPAM
+755 
-766 NKENFVPSKKVEQ
+766 
-779 KFRDTN
+779 
-785 ANTMKIKDSGLDP
+785 MKIKDSGLDP

-907 IYDSFGNLIVIEDK
+907 IYNSFGNLIVIEDK

-935 TSVKLANGKKIDFIY
+935 TSVKLANGKKINFIY

-999 KDQRSNIYVKNT
+999 KDQRNNVYLKNT

-1018 IHQEMQKDREY
+1018 IHQEMQKNGEFIFFYDDRSKQTVLTAGHNNKIYKYNYNRNKLVEK
-1029 IVFYQK
+1029 I
-1035 EARMTI
+1035 
-1041 VNSTHNNSVVKYIYN
+1041 THNDGSTE
-1056 RDNLL
+1056 
-1061 EKILYSDNTSEERN
+1061 EKK
-1075 YDEKQNIIWEK
+1075 YDEKENVIWRK
-1086 DRNDNEYFY
+1086 DRNNNEYFY

-1175 SLGNCT
+1175 SLGNYT

-1186 EFAKEAWQVTSP
+1186 EFAKEPWQVTSP

-1241 KNTHMYVYDKLGNLI
+1241 KNTHMYVYDKLGNMI

-1404 NILKEIS
+1404 NILKEIN
-1411 ANGYEKNIGT
+1411 ANGYKMDSSDDKRPGI

-1431 IEKREPIEENKYK
+1431 IEKREPIEEDKYK

-1498 IEYGYN
+1498 MEYGYN
-1504 SLSLKTFEKRRI
+1504 SLNLKTFEKRRI
-1516 NDDTFQTVSYKYDK
+1516 NDDTFQTISYKYDE
-1530 AGRLVGTLQKVDR
+1530 AGRLVGILQKVDR

-1562 ITKIITPAGYIIKRA
+1562 VIKIITPAGYIIKRA
-1577 YDKADKLIEEVHIDK
+1577 YDKADRLIEEVHIDK
-1592 ENGIENKTIFTYD
+1592 ENGIENKTVFTYD
-1605 KAGNII
+1605 KAGNIV
-1611 KETDTNGVEEIY
+1611 KVTDTNGAQEIY

-1630 ETKKINKDGGIERSF
+1630 ETKKINKDGGTERSF
-1645 YNKNGQLV
+1645 YNKNSQLV
-1653 KKILPNEYSSKG
+1653 KKILPNEYSAKG

-1677 QGNIISIIAPNGII
+1677 QGNIISIIAPNGTI

-1750 GNKNKTEYRL
+1750 GNQNKTEYRL

-1797 IRYKYNLLNKL
+1797 IRYRYNLLNKL

-1839 VQYSYNFYDSL
+1839 VQYSYNLYDSL

-1862 SYKYYPDGSI
+1862 SYEYYPDGSI
-1872 KSAIAEGMHYSYS
+1872 KSAIAEGMRYSYS
-1885 YYNSGKLKEKS
+1885 YYANGSLKGKS

-1930 LDQLQE
+1930 LDQLLE

-1976 ISLNINFNGEILAQ
+1976 TKLDIDFNGKVLAQ
-1990 NRYTYDHNGN
+1990 NRYAYDHNGN
-2000 RTEKQQ
+2000 RTIKQQ
-2006 LQGTTYYTYDS
+2006 LRGRTYYTYDS
-2017 INQLIN
+2017 INQLTN

-2038 GNKSKRIVNDV
+2038 GNRSKRIVNDV
-2049 TEHYLYDKRNRLIR
+2049 TEYYLYDKRNRLIR

-2083 SLMNDGEKVY
+2083 NLMNDGERIY
-2093 KNDGFNRVTQVT
+2093 KNDAFNRVTRVET
-2105 NNKGQVQI
+2105 TIGQVQI

-2139 REVVVEKSADNIKRL
+2139 REVVVEQSSSDIKRL

-2164 SEPEKTWYHYASD
+2164 CEPEKTWYHYASD
-2177 EQGSTIFITDEEKV
+2177 EQGSTIFITDEEKI

-2210 LNRFL
+2210 PNRFL
-2215 YTGQQFDQITQQYYL
+2215 YAGQQFDQIIQQYYL
-2230 RARYY
+2230 RARFY
-2235 NPVIARFTQEDVYR
+2235 NPVIARFTKEDVYR

-2272 ACDALKDIYKKE
+2272 SACNGPGDKNPIEKKKLLPKEGEVGTYKDLIKNGEKGDNVTPHHMPAADYMKSKGVSKNDGVAMNVEAPYPGEGGRHRQTRSYGKKSDLNETPREALARDINDMRKIYKNDELYTPEIRKSLKE
-2284 RQLQKENDF
+2284 
-2293 DYYNTREAKQEA
+2293 
-2305 YLNAKQALSKN
+2305 
-2316 NRNHPVK
+2316 V
-2323 PVAKRSNR
+2323 
-2331 KAGQYYSFKGNN
+2331 
-2343 DFSIIKDL
+2343 IK
-2351 YYSSDRVQF
+2351 
-2360 NRLNKQLIHELNT
+2360 LNKEL
-2373 NSAFRK
+2373 
-2379 MMLKRYGKALDDW
+2379 Y
-2392 RKGISLSNGK
+2392 
-2402 KPNYSNSPPGLT
+2402 P
-2414 WHHNEQPGKFDLV
+2414 DL
-2427 DRSDHR
+2427 
-2433 TNFSIYHPLGIGGR
+2433 F
-2447 EIWGG
+2447 E
-2452 GINGRKGKLNINGKK
+2452 K
-2467 IK
+2467 

>member
-1 MAKQMAELGSLKVEF
+1 MAKQMVELGSLKVEF
-16 ALEYRYIKNLVIVDQ
+16 ALEYRYIKNLVIVDE
-31 ANNHGLMKIR
+31 ANNHGFMKIR
-41 LVAKGLIKTE
+41 LVAKGLIEAE
-51 QTLRLEDAPIKI
+51 QTLRLEDAPIKL

-75 AVQINL
+75 VVQINL
-81 ENEADYSEIIITA
+81 ENEADYSEIIIIA

-138 VIEAMLYQ
+138 AIEAMLYQ
-146 ENETDWEFLK
+146 NNETDWEFLK
-156 RVANLYGQYIFAD
+156 RIANLYGQYIFAD

-266 TLDNKEGCKPDSSQ
+266 TLDNKEGCKPDSRQ
-280 TIGKKDTGDF
+280 TIGKKDMGDF
-290 LKGKVIAVQGTQIK
+290 IKGKVIAVQGTQIK
-304 VHFDCDDTQDIA
+304 VHFDCDDTQDTN

-384 TPGTAELVA
+384 TPNTAELVA

-402 GNYAQIMMNDASGIN
+402 GNYARIIMNDSSGIS

-509 VGSAATAGVGGA
+509 VGSVATAGVGGA

-584 AKEEQNQQE
+584 TKEEQNKQE

-614 FLPVVGFFADMANAE
+614 FLPVVGFLADMANAG

-657 GKLASKGIKAA
+657 GKVASKGIKAA

-678 KGAVKAVGK
+678 KGIVKAVGK
-687 VAAKKATEK
+687 AATKKATEK

-738 STLFK
+738 SVLFK

-755 LNKAKKEFPAM
+755 LNKVKKEFPAM
-766 NKENFVPSKKVEQ
+766 NKENFVPSRKVEQ
-779 KFRDTN
+779 KLRDTN

-884 RALVLIEKE
+884 RALILIEKE

-907 IYDSFGNLIVIEDK
+907 IYNSFGNLITIEDK

-935 TSVKLANGKKIDFIY
+935 TSVKLANGKKINFSY
-950 DHNKLT
+950 NHNKLT
-956 QIKDFMG
+956 EIKDFMG

-988 NYTNNGLIESI
+988 NYTKNGLIESI
-999 KDQRSNIYVKNT
+999 KDQRNNVYLKNT

-1018 IHQEMQKDREY
+1018 IHQEMQKGREY

-1035 EARMTI
+1035 EARTTI
-1041 VNSTHNNSVVKYIYN
+1041 VNSTHNNSIVKYIYN

-1175 SLGNCT
+1175 SLGNYT

-1186 EFAKEAWQVTSP
+1186 EFAKEPWQVTSP

-1229 YIDYLTMETDAL
+1229 YIDYLTIETDAL
-1241 KNTHMYVYDKLGNLI
+1241 KNTHMYVYDKLGNLV
-1256 KEVRPNQFDS
+1256 KEIRPNQFDS
-1266 ENFTGIGWRHIYDV
+1266 ENFTGIGWQHIYDV

-1377 YDAENRLTKITAPN
+1377 YDVENRLTKITAPN

-1404 NILKEIS
+1404 NILKEIN
-1411 ANGYEKNIGT
+1411 ANGYKMDSSDDKRPGI

-1431 IEKREPIEENKYK
+1431 IEKREPIEEDKYK

-1504 SLSLKTFEKRRI
+1504 SLNLKTFEKRRI

-1543 KECGRFNAETKYEL
+1543 KECGRFNAEAKYEL

-1562 ITKIITPAGYIIKRA
+1562 VIKIITPAGYIIKRA

-1592 ENGIENKTIFTYD
+1592 ENGIENKTVFTYD

-1611 KETDTNGVEEIY
+1611 KVIDTNGAEEIY

-1630 ETKKINKDGGIERSF
+1630 ETRKINKDGGVERSF

-1653 KKILPNEYSSKG
+1653 KKILPNEYSAKG

-1677 QGNIISIIAPNGII
+1677 QGNIISIIAPNGAI

-1750 GNKNKTEYRL
+1750 GNQNKTEYRL

-1782 YAGNIIETV
+1782 YAGNITETV

-1797 IRYKYNLLNKL
+1797 IRYRYNLLNKL
-1808 SEIIDQTGEKDYF
+1808 SEITDQTGEKDYF

-1862 SYKYYPDGSI
+1862 SYEYYPDGSI
-1872 KSAIAEGMHYSYS
+1872 KSAIAEGMRYSYS
-1885 YYNSGKLKEKS
+1885 YYANGSLKEKS

-1930 LDQLQE
+1930 LDRLLE

-1976 ISLNINFNGEILAQ
+1976 TSLDINFNEEVLAQ
-1990 NRYTYDHNGN
+1990 NKYAYDRNGN
-2000 RTEKQQ
+2000 RTIKQQ
-2006 LQGTTYYTYDS
+2006 LRGTTYYTYDS

-2031 QLFYDKA
+2031 QFFYDKA
-2038 GNKSKRIVNDV
+2038 GNRSKRIVNDV

-2083 SLMNDGEKVY
+2083 SLMNDGERSY
-2093 KNDGFNRVTQVT
+2093 KNDGFNRVTQVRT
-2105 NNKGQVQI
+2105 NTGQVQI

-2139 REVVVEKSADNIKRL
+2139 RDVVVEKSDSDIKRL

-2164 SEPEKTWYHYASD
+2164 CEPEKTWYHYASD
-2177 EQGSTIFITDEEKV
+2177 EQGSTIFITDDNKI

-2210 LNRFL
+2210 PNRFL

-2235 NPVIARFTQEDVYR
+2235 SPVIARFTKEDVYR

-2272 ACDALKDIYKKE
+2272 ACNPNFKDVNKKNPNTELYPDYKIKPNVDVDYRGQNKDFKEALNEAFIKTNTKKE
-2284 RQLQKENDF
+2284 DF
-2293 DYYNTREAKQEA
+2293 KVTKW
-2305 YLNAKQALSKN
+2305 
-2316 NRNHPVK
+2316 
-2323 PVAKRSNR
+2323 
-2331 KAGQYYSFKGNN
+2331 G
-2343 DFSIIKDL
+2343 KD
-2351 YYSSDRVQF
+2351 
-2360 NRLNKQLIHELNT
+2360 K
-2373 NSAFRK
+2373 
-2379 MMLKRYGKALDDW
+2379 YGKSFPVEWRASNGAEVNVDLGHTSVGPTGPRYPHIGYQTGGKRRNKEAVRGHILLDDVPYN
-2392 RKGISLSNGK
+2392 R
-2402 KPNYSNSPPGLT
+2402 
-2414 WHHNEQPGKFDLV
+2414 
-2427 DRSDHR
+2427 
-2433 TNFSIYHPLGIGGR
+2433 
-2447 EIWGG
+2447 
-2452 GINGRKGKLNINGKK
+2452 
-2467 IK
+2467 

>member
-16 ALEYRYIKNLVIVDQ
+16 ALEYRYIKNLVIVDE
-31 ANNHGLMKIR
+31 ANNHGFMKIR
-41 LVAKGLIKTE
+41 LVAKGLIEAE
-51 QTLRLEDAPIKI
+51 QTLRLEDAPIKL

-75 AVQINL
+75 VVQINL
-81 ENEADYSEIIITA
+81 ENEADYSEIIIIA

-138 VIEAMLYQ
+138 AIEAMLYQ
-146 ENETDWEFLK
+146 NNETDWEFLK
-156 RVANLYGQYIFAD
+156 RIANLYGQYIFAD

-266 TLDNKEGCKPDSSQ
+266 TLDNKEGCKPDSRQ
-280 TIGKKDTGDF
+280 TIGKKDMGDF
-290 LKGKVIAVQGTQIK
+290 IKGKVIAVQGTQIK
-304 VHFDCDDTQDIA
+304 VHFDCDDTQDTN

-384 TPGTAELVA
+384 TPNTAELVA

-402 GNYAQIMMNDASGIN
+402 GNYARIIMNDSSGIS

-614 FLPVVGFFADMANAE
+614 FLPVVGFLADMANAG

-643 AVCSVPGIGDAFAA
+643 AVCSVPIIGDAFAA
-657 GKLASKGIKAA
+657 GKVATKGMKALSALGKVEKGIKAA
-668 SKIAKTQKSV
+668 TK
-678 KGAVKAVGK
+678 VGK
-687 VAAKKATEK
+687 EAAKKLSG
-696 ATKNILN
+696 NVFN
-703 ITQVLVN
+703 ITNRLVN
-710 GVKEF
+710 GVKDYSRTSIT
-715 ASNPLKISGSAI
+715 AAGSAI
-727 TDLIRRSFDNL
+727 TDLQKR
-738 STLFK
+738 LFQASSQLQK
-743 DIHLIKGSLNGK
+743 DIQLYFKSLKGKMNQVKQKMPEKVGKTENNMSPTSQVNDIQNPNGNIAKEQIKNG
-755 LNKAKKEFPAM
+755 E
-766 NKENFVPSKKVEQ
+766 
-779 KFRDTN
+779 
-785 ANTMKIKDSGLDP
+785 P
-798 VDLVTGSF
+798 VDVVTGSF
-806 FITITDYIAK
+806 ILNMTDYIAK

-869 FVKESGRWENKRGKD
+869 FVNENGRWENKRGKD
-884 RALVLIEKE
+884 RALILIEKE

-907 IYDSFGNLIVIEDK
+907 IYNSFGNLIVIEDK

-977 VTYANDGIVIY
+977 VTYANDGIVVY

-999 KDQRSNIYVKNT
+999 KDQRNNVYLKNT

-1018 IHQEMQKDREY
+1018 IHQEMQKNGEFIFFYDDRSKQTVLTAGHNNKIYKYNYNRNKLVEK
-1029 IVFYQK
+1029 I
-1035 EARMTI
+1035 
-1041 VNSTHNNSVVKYIYN
+1041 THNDGSTE
-1056 RDNLL
+1056 
-1061 EKILYSDNTSEERN
+1061 EKK
-1075 YDEKQNIIWEK
+1075 YDEKENVIWRK
-1086 DRNDNEYFY
+1086 DRNNNEYFY

-1125 EETDNE
+1125 EEIDNE

-1181 SYAYR
+1181 DYAYE
-1186 EFAKEAWQVTSP
+1186 EFAKEPWQITSP

-1229 YIDYLTMETDAL
+1229 YIDYMMTETDAL
-1241 KNTHMYVYDKLGNLI
+1241 GNTHMYIYDKLGNRV

-1266 ENFTGIGWRHIYDV
+1266 ENHNGLGWRHIYDV
-1280 MDREEFQIDPEGNV
+1280 MDHEEFQIDPEGNV

-1319 NGEGIENIY
+1319 NGEGIENVY

-1404 NILKEIS
+1404 NILKEIN
-1411 ANGYEKNIGT
+1411 ANGYKMDSSDDKRPGI

-1431 IEKREPIEENKYK
+1431 IEKREPIEEDKYK

-1498 IEYGYN
+1498 MEYGYN
-1504 SLSLKTFEKRRI
+1504 SLNLKTFEKRRI
-1516 NDDTFQTVSYKYDK
+1516 NDDTFQTISYKYDE
-1530 AGRLVGTLQKVDR
+1530 AGRLVGILQKVDR

-1562 ITKIITPAGYIIKRA
+1562 VIKIITPAGYIIKRA
-1577 YDKADKLIEEVHIDK
+1577 YDKADRLIEEVHIDK
-1592 ENGIENKTIFTYD
+1592 ENGIENKTVFTYD

-1611 KETDTNGVEEIY
+1611 KVTDTNGAEEVY

-1645 YNKNGQLV
+1645 YNKNSQLV

-1665 ENGNGYSYTYDK
+1665 EDGNGYSYTYDK
-1677 QGNIISIIAPNGII
+1677 QGNIISIIAPNGTII
-1691 LETNIYDS
+1691 ETNIYDS

-1750 GNKNKTEYRL
+1750 GNQNKTEYRL

-1797 IRYKYNLLNKL
+1797 IRYRYNLLNKL

-1839 VQYSYNFYDSL
+1839 VQYSYNLYDSL

-1862 SYKYYPDGSI
+1862 SYEYYPDGSI
-1872 KSAIAEGMHYSYS
+1872 KSAIAEGMRYSYS
-1885 YYNSGKLKEKS
+1885 YYANGSLKGKS

-1930 LDQLQE
+1930 LDQLLE

-1976 ISLNINFNGEILAQ
+1976 TKLDIDFNGKVLAQ
-1990 NRYTYDHNGN
+1990 NRYAYDHNGN
-2000 RTEKQQ
+2000 RTIKQQ
-2006 LQGTTYYTYDS
+2006 LRGRTYYTYDS
-2017 INQLIN
+2017 INQLTN

-2038 GNKSKRIVNDV
+2038 GNRSKRIVNDV
-2049 TEHYLYDKRNRLIR
+2049 TEYYLYDKRNRLIR

-2083 SLMNDGEKVY
+2083 NLMNDGERIY
-2093 KNDGFNRVTQVT
+2093 KNDAFNRVTRVET
-2105 NNKGQVQI
+2105 TIGQVQI

-2139 REVVVEKSADNIKRL
+2139 REVVVEQSSSDIKRL

-2164 SEPEKTWYHYASD
+2164 CEPEKTWYHYASD
-2177 EQGSTIFITDEEKV
+2177 EQGSTIFITDEEKI

-2210 LNRFL
+2210 PNRFL
-2215 YTGQQFDQITQQYYL
+2215 YAGQQFDQIIQQYYL
-2230 RARYY
+2230 RARFY
-2235 NPVIARFTQEDVYR
+2235 NPVIARFTKEDVYR

-2272 ACDALKDIYKKE
+2272 SACNGPGDKNPIEKKKLLPKEGEVGTYKDLIKNGEKGDNVTPHHMPAADYMKSKGVSKNDGVAMNVEAPYPGEGGRHRQTRSYGKKSDLNETPREALARDINDMRKIYKNDELYTPEIRKSLKE
-2284 RQLQKENDF
+2284 
-2293 DYYNTREAKQEA
+2293 
-2305 YLNAKQALSKN
+2305 
-2316 NRNHPVK
+2316 V
-2323 PVAKRSNR
+2323 
-2331 KAGQYYSFKGNN
+2331 
-2343 DFSIIKDL
+2343 IK
-2351 YYSSDRVQF
+2351 
-2360 NRLNKQLIHELNT
+2360 LNKEL
-2373 NSAFRK
+2373 
-2379 MMLKRYGKALDDW
+2379 Y
-2392 RKGISLSNGK
+2392 
-2402 KPNYSNSPPGLT
+2402 P
-2414 WHHNEQPGKFDLV
+2414 DL
-2427 DRSDHR
+2427 
-2433 TNFSIYHPLGIGGR
+2433 F
-2447 EIWGG
+2447 E
-2452 GINGRKGKLNINGKK
+2452 K
-2467 IK
+2467 